1 MVRKAETCVET
12 ASGSVSSGLF
22 KSSAPGLRWGPQLG
36 FFFFY
41 NALEKRLFKSLILFW
56 KTETTK
62 GAQCLT

>member
-22 KSSAPGLRWGPQLG
+22 KSSAPGLSLGPQLG
-36 FFFFY
+36 FFWQCIR
-41 NALEKRLFKSLILFW
+41 ETLILFW
-56 KTETTK
+56 KTSEQQK